1 MKSDKQTAFR
11 FRYRYRLS
19 GAGKRH
25 SFTIKNNSF
34 VNQIIVLTHK
44 NIRPSAITFLHGINI
59 LPGYIALLNFF
70 QRAPVLFSH
79 QATRRFVFPLSK
91 PFCLWA
97 DLPSQL
103 IKSLAPS
110 AWHKEIPER
119 ILPRGLRCNAIG
131 AGY

>member
-70 QRAPVLFSH
+70 RSELLYYS
-79 QATRRFVFPLSK
+79 ATRPLADSFSPLSK

-103 IKSLAPS
+103 IKSLAP
-110 AWHKEIPER
+110 I
-119 ILPRGLRCNAIG
+119 GLA
-131 AGY
+131 